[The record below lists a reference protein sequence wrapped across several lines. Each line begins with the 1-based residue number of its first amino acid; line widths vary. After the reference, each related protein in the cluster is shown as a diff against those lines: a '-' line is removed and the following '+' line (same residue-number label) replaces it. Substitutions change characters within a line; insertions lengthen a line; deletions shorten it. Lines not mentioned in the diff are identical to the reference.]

1 MDFKKF
7 SQLIMLE
14 QTLFALPFAWLGVLF
29 AGGGTLSVWIWT
41 TLALVAART
50 AGMLFNRVID
60 AKIDA
65 KNPRTRDRL
74 LPRGKVCSEAVWFF
88 AIVSSLVLI
97 GSSAMLNSLCFYL
110 SFPAVFLLF
119 TYSYLKRFSSSSHF
133 YLGFVEAA
141 APVGGF
147 LAVTGKFALTPLV
160 LGAVIMTWI
169 AGLDIVYALQDMD
182 FDREENLH
190 SLPARLGRERALFIS
205 TLCYGLA
212 IGSLVLAGSLEGMT
226 SPYWLAVVAVGLLF
240 LYQQILARR
249 AQISP
254 AVRKIFQANIL
265 ISPILLCG
273 TAFAVFLR

>member
-1 MDFKKF
+1 MA
-7 SQLIMLE
+7 E
-14 QTLFALPFAWLGVLF
+14 QTLFALPFAWLGILF
-29 AGGGTLSVWIWT
+29 AGGGTLSVWIWAT
-41 TLALVAART
+41 IALVAART

-65 KNPRTRDRL
+65 RNPRTRDRL
-74 LPRGKVCSEAVWFF
+74 LPRGKVCPEAVWFF
-88 AIVSSLVLI
+88 AIVSSLALI
-97 GSSAMLNSLCFYL
+97 GSAAMLNPLCFYL

-141 APVGGF
+141 APVGGY
-147 LAVTGKFALTPLV
+147 LAVTGEFALTPLV

-190 SLPARLGRERALFIS
+190 SVPARLGRERALFIS

-212 IGSLVLAGSLEGMT
+212 TGSLILAGSLERMT
-226 SPYWLAVVAVGLLF
+226 SPYWLAVVAVGLIF

-249 AQISP
+249 IQINP
-254 AVRKIFQANIL
+254 AVGKIFQANIL